1 MDYLWAG
8 MLLIGIFYGAVSGNI
23 LKVSDAVLSAAG
35 EAISLCVTTAGVL
48 TLWTG
53 IMEIAKTAGVIQIAA
68 KLIKPFIAFL
78 FPELPKNHPA
88 VYHISLNFIANFL
101 GLNWGATPAGL
112 KAMEE
117 LANLEA
123 ERGNPAYL
131 PNQSGNL
138 PKIAS
143 DEMCTFLIINISSLQ
158 LIPISMIAYRQ
169 QYGSANPSAIIGP
182 AMIATL
188 MNTIVAIVFCKIV
201 QKFPKK
207 YSFQSFTQKK
217 NRKSS

>member
-8 MLLIGIFYGAVSGNI
+8 MLLIGILYGTLTGNI
-23 LKVSDAVLSAAG
+23 LEVSDAALSAAG
-35 EAISLCVTTAGVL
+35 EAISLCITTAGVL

-53 IMEIAKTAGVIQIAA
+53 LMEVANGAGIITAATKAIRP
-68 KLIKPFIAFL
+68 LITFL
-78 FPELPKNHPA
+78 FPKLPKDHPA
-88 VYHISLNFIANFL
+88 TEHISLNFIANFL

-123 ERGNPAYL
+123 ERGNPAFL
-131 PNQSGNL
+131 PNASGNL
-138 PKIAS
+138 HKKTAS

-169 QYGSANPSAIIGP
+169 QYGSVNPAAIIGP
-182 AMIATL
+182 AIIATFI
-188 MNTIVAIVFCKIV
+188 NTVVAIVFCKIM
-201 QKFPKK
+201 
-207 YSFQSFTQKK
+207 QKK
-217 NRKSS
+217 NRKS